1 MKNKK
6 SKSGH
11 FRSWSFSVIFKKSLV
26 ILSYSKY
33 KYYLYYTIDDLFSPE
48 TKMTGNDHDRKKD
61 GRRISLLVRYTF
73 KDKKRY
79 KGESAA
85 SEEMDRL

>member
-33 KYYLYYTIDDLFSPE
+33 KYYLYYTIDDHFSPE
-48 TKMTGNDHDRKKD
+48 MKMTGNDHDR
-61 GRRISLLVRYTF
+61 IIIL
-73 KDKKRY
+73 KKREY
-79 KGESAA
+79 NMMRCELKCCV
-85 SEEMDRL
+85 LVKYTLYV